1 MLVLLL
7 KKYRK
12 EERKEGGMKQRKD
25 GRGRDKEK
33 EKKGNKRLNTE
44 VLSHV
49 AQRLNLYFLDS
60 DHDLGSQIT

>member
-1 MLVLLL
+1 
-7 KKYRK
+7 
-12 EERKEGGMKQRKD
+12 MKQRKD
-25 GRGRDKEK
+25 GCGRDKEK